1 MTASEA
7 NRSGEPLLE
16 EEASVR
22 VLSSEQALAG
32 PAIFNDGKA
41 PDALRTIGEV
51 TKALGIRQH
60 VLRYWEEQFPALQPI
75 KRSGNRRYY
84 RPEDVALIGQI
95 DRLVNREGYT
105 LRGARMALEGADPLD
120 VAGANQPADAAP
132 PSNGEPD
139 IITQELVRIR
149 DRLAQALAAA

>member
-1 MTASEA
+1 MTDS
-7 NRSGEPLLE
+7 
-16 EEASVR
+16 
-22 VLSSEQALAG
+22 
-32 PAIFNDGKA
+32 IFNDGKA

-84 RPEDVALIGQI
+84 RPEDVALIAGI

-105 LRGARMALEGADPLD
+105 LRGARMALEGNEPTAIV
-120 VAGANQPADAAP
+120 VASVAEPAPAVL
-132 PSNGEPD
+132 PD
-139 IITQELVRIR
+139 FVEQQLRRIR
-149 DRLAQALAAA
+149 GRLAEALAAA